1 MNFNSLKVKIAL
13 NLAILLLIAM
23 LLIDFIVVTT
33 GQSTFSESEI
43 VKGELISAIIRE
55 NLVISGK
62 SETIKIK
69 PDFQSRLRQMIS
81 EYGISRLLITDKSG
95 RQVYTSDNGL
105 EAENKLPELTKQ
117 AILSQKKISR
127 YSGDTWGIFWKQK
140 QNIWISVPFFQ
151 EGRVIAGIGMLIQ
164 LDGFYNAMRQ
174 SHKFVLL
181 YIITNAVLLTL
192 IGLYRMVQLTINPI
206 NRLVKKAEEYR
217 DDNPLV
223 FKAEREE
230 NEFGQLSRSLNR
242 MMTRISDDK
251 ETLKQSLSSIE
262 SANIEIKKAQ
272 KEIIRAE
279 KLASVGRLAAG
290 IAHEIGNPIGIVF
303 GYIGLLKEGSISQ
316 EERDD
321 YISRAEAEIS
331 RIKSIIRELL
341 DFSRPVDEVT
351 EDVNIH
357 EIIYETTEILKV
369 QPLMNNISIDL
380 ALEAEHDTI
389 HADPNQLRQVF
400 INLMMNA
407 ADAIASNE
415 NSKAGMLTVE
425 TRVTAEP
432 DINISKKFLTIE
444 IVDNGP
450 GIPAEN
456 LENIFDPFF
465 TTKEPGKGT
474 GLGLAVCFMIVEQ
487 AGGRILA
494 ESDGSRGTTFTI
506 SLPLKQR

>member
-1 MNFNSLKVKIAL
+1 MNVNSLKVKIAL

-23 LLIDFIVVTT
+23 VLIDFIVVTT
-33 GQSTFSESEI
+33 GQSTFAEAEI
-43 VKGELISAIIRE
+43 VKGELISEIIRE
-55 NLVISGK
+55 NLIISGK
-62 SETIKIK
+62 SETIEIK
-69 PDFQSRLRQMIS
+69 PGFQFRLRRMIA
-81 EYGISRLLITDKSG
+81 EYGISSLLVIDKSG
-95 RQVYTSDNGL
+95 RPVYSSDNGL
-105 EAENKLPELTKQ
+105 ETGNELPGFTKQ
-117 AILSQKKISR
+117 AVLSKKKISR

-140 QNIWISVPFFQ
+140 QNIWVSVPLFQ
-151 EGRVIAGIGMLIQ
+151 EGRVIAGTGMLIQ

-192 IGLYRMVQLTINPI
+192 FGLYRMVQLTINPI
-206 NRLVKKAEEYR
+206 NRLVNKAEEYR

-223 FKAEREE
+223 FKTEREE

-242 MMTRISDDK
+242 MMTRISNDK
-251 ETLKQSLSSIE
+251 EILKQSLSSLE

-290 IAHEIGNPIGIVF
+290 IAHEIGNPIGIVL
-303 GYIGLLKEGSISQ
+303 GYIGLLKESSVSQ
-316 EERDD
+316 EDRDD

-351 EDVNIH
+351 EDVNLHEIIH
-357 EIIYETTEILKV
+357 EITDLLKV

-380 ALEAEHDTI
+380 MLEAEHDMI
-389 HADPNQLRQVF
+389 HSDPNQLRQLF

-407 ADAIASNE
+407 ADAISSSE
-415 NSKAGMLTVE
+415 NSKSGMLTVK

-432 DINISKKFLTIE
+432 DINISKKFLTVE
-444 IVDNGP
+444 IVDNGS

-487 AGGRILA
+487 VGGRISA
-494 ESDGSRGTTFTI
+494 ESDGNHGTTFTVC
-506 SLPLKQR
+506 LPLKQK